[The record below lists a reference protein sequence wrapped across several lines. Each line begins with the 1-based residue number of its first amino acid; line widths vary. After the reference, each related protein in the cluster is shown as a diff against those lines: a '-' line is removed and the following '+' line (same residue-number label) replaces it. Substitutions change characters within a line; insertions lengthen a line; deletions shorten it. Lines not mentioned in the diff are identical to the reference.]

1 MTGGTRVTMPSRPR
15 KATGAATDGLAPTGR
30 ELRQAAATPTG
41 QEDDP
46 FDLWLRR
53 SLHEAFDAIAAEPIP
68 EDVLRLIEED
78 RAERERIRRARAAK
92 SRG

>member
-1 MTGGTRVTMPSRPR
+1 MTGRTRVTMPSRPR
-15 KATGAATDGLAPTGR
+15 KATGTATDGLAPAGR
-30 ELRQAAATPTG
+30 ELRQATATSTG
-41 QEDDP
+41 PEDDP

-53 SLHEAFDAIAAEPIP
+53 SLREAFDAVAAEPIP

-78 RAERERIRRARAAK
+78 HAARERIRRARAAK

>member
-1 MTGGTRVTMPSRPR
+1 M
-15 KATGAATDGLAPTGR
+15 AAGGR
-30 ELRQAAATPTG
+30 ELSQAAAIATG

-53 SLHEAFDAIAAEPIP
+53 CLREAFDAVVAEPIP